1 MKKVFGVVA
10 FTLALT
16 SCGQRAEFAPE
27 TVAAYQ
33 TDEAL
38 RTTTLQKCASH
49 AANHLPFATQ
59 SDTEECQKAAMA
71 QGNVNYAA
79 HLERE
84 RRANER
90 LAAEINGLTAGNEI
104 AKH

>member
-1 MKKVFGVVA
+1 MKKLSSVVA

-33 TDEAL
+33 TDDAL
-38 RTTTLQKCASH
+38 RATTLHKCGTH
-49 AANHLPFATQ
+49 AAKRIPFATQ
-59 SDTEECQKAAMA
+59 SDTDECQKAEMA

-79 HLERE
+79 YLERE
-84 RRANER
+84 RQANVR
-90 LAAEINGLTAGNEI
+90 LAAEINGLAAGNEV